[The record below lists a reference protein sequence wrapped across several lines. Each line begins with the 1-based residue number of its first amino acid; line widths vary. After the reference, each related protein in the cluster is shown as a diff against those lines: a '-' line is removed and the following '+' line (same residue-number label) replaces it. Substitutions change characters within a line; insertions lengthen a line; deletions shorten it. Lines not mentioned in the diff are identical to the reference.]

1 MKELINKYIGGVQK
15 HRLKIETLTPVA
27 IRNGEILSPL
37 TDYHIEGNRL
47 YLLDTDKLMADI
59 DQNNWLDDFESKV
72 LEYSGNHSGGTETNA
87 KKKNRF
93 IADFLKEK
101 GASIKSYLKEENAR
115 NCQLKSEA
123 EWVQL
128 YSTIKTE
135 NKAYI
140 PGSSIKGAIR
150 TAIMYQWLTDTEEGK
165 EKLAS
170 FLDTN
175 KKGIENWAERINRKT
190 KGNKNNAKK
199 KAKITKELK
208 KEETERKAELL
219 KLLHEFEEEVANAIF
234 GKSEGEYNASTYFKI
249 SDSYAFKI
257 SDLRIVSLQKKYR
270 EDEELKEK
278 RKKEFTTSLQEFIDK
293 GKETVTEISVSNLSL
308 DWKENRGCTYFA
320 KCIKERKQLDKVFEA
335 INTLSRNFLEFEI
348 RRLNAFKEG
357 EKSKTSYSRENLEIY
372 HNMLENLYN
381 QLKENNLNSAITC
394 IGFGK
399 SIFMNTVLLAIR
411 IQDEGI
417 FTNIVKILHA
427 SHPKAKYFPFSYY
440 TTSIDSKD
448 YPLGWIKI
456 TDINKDAYQRECDL
470 PDFKRANLEKDS
482 IIQGVLLERKPQP
495 KVQVSI
501 DGVKQTINANGLSR
515 LEKESGVIPQIGATC
530 SLQITAIKEGE
541 IKDIKIIEV

>member
-249 SDSYAFKI
+249 SDSHAFKI
-257 SDLRIVSLQKKYR
+257 SDLRIASLQKKYR

-308 DWKENRGCTYFA
+308 DWRENRGCTYFA

-335 INTLSRNFLEFEI
+335 INSLSRDFLEFEI

-357 EKSKTSYSRENLEIY
+357 EKSKAFYSNENLGIY
-372 HNMLENLYN
+372 HSMLKNLYSK
-381 QLKENNLNSAITC
+381 LKENRCNIC
-394 IGFGK
+394 RK
-399 SIFMNTVLLAIR
+399 S
-411 IQDEGI
+411 
-417 FTNIVKILHA
+417 
-427 SHPKAKYFPFSYY
+427 
-440 TTSIDSKD
+440 
-448 YPLGWIKI
+448 
-456 TDINKDAYQRECDL
+456 
-470 PDFKRANLEKDS
+470 
-482 IIQGVLLERKPQP
+482 
-495 KVQVSI
+495 
-501 DGVKQTINANGLSR
+501 
-515 LEKESGVIPQIGATC
+515 
-530 SLQITAIKEGE
+530 
-541 IKDIKIIEV
+541 EV

>member
-128 YSTIKTE
+128 HSTIKTE

-190 KGNKNNAKK
+190 KGNKNNTKK
-199 KAKITKELK
+199 KDEITKELR

-219 KLLHEFEEEVANAIF
+219 KLLHEFEEEVANVVF
-234 GKSEGEYNASTYFKI
+234 GKSEGEYNASTYFKVL
-249 SDSYAFKI
+249 DSRVFEN
-257 SDLRIVSLQKKYR
+257 SDLRISSLQKKYR
-270 EDEELKEK
+270 KDEDLK
-278 RKKEFTTSLQEFIDK
+278 KKFTTSLQEFIDK
-293 GKETVTEISVSNLSL
+293 GKETVIENSIFNLSL
-308 DWKENRGCTYFA
+308 DWRKNRDSSYYADF
-320 KCIKERKQLDKVFEA
+320 IKDRKDLSKVFEA
-335 INTLSRNFLEFEI
+335 INSLSRDFLKFEI
-348 RRLNAFKEG
+348 DRLNDFKNG
-357 EKSKTSYSRENLEIY
+357 ENYTKENLDSY
-372 HNMLENLYN
+372 HNALESIHK
-381 QLKENNLNSAITC
+381 QLEGNSLNSAITC

-399 SIFMNTVLLAIR
+399 SIFMNTALLAIR
-411 IQDEGI
+411 MQDKDI

-427 SHPKAKYFPFSYY
+427 SHPKAEHFPFSYY
-440 TTSIDSKD
+440 ATSIDSKD
-448 YPLGWIKI
+448 YPLGWVKI
-456 TDINKDAYQRECDL
+456 TDINKDAYQREYDL

-541 IKDIKIIEV
+541 IKDIKMIEV